1 MTEHDEL
8 VDGIAAAVRAVPGVV
23 DLHAGA
29 LGEAVTLLPGRRVAG
44 LRITDD
50 QVEVHLAVA
59 HGESVRGVAD
69 DVRAAVAAMRPGPVT
84 VVVEDVVRD
93 APDDPPTAPAP
104 QNSPEPILP
113 ERSS

>member
-1 MTEHDEL
+1 MTERDEL
-8 VDGIAAAVRAVPGVV
+8 VDGIATAVRAVPGVV

-44 LRITDD
+44 LRIADD
-50 QVEVHLAVA
+50 HVEVHLAVE
-59 HGESVRGVAD
+59 HGAAVRTVAD
-69 DVRAAVAAMRPGPVT
+69 DVRKAVAAVRPGPVT
-84 VVVEDVVRD
+84 VVVEDVVED

-104 QNSPEPILP
+104 ENTPVPLP